1 MRGSSVFEHLSG
13 QVVRLC
19 KVAGTDPGVPLDLLG
34 DLLGSIASRPLS
46 EPPAWPSNVADD
58 HTPVEFS
65 VAYSDGEP
73 PVLRILA
80 EALGSPPGALTNLSA
95 AYRFLGTQARR
106 FGLSMSR
113 FDAVRDLFATEDPQG
128 EFALWYSLVFRS
140 DRRPEF
146 KVYFNPELK
155 GMERAPDL
163 VAEALHRLGLGASY
177 QTMLDRG
184 VRPGE
189 LGRGDRLA
197 FFALDLHDGPQA
209 RVKLY
214 LTHHSAEVRDVV
226 RAAGLVDGVDL
237 TELAEFCAAAGGGV
251 GTFAG
256 RPLVGSYTLMEGAGR
271 PVGYSVYVPI
281 RSYVSDDEEAR
292 RRGTALVAVGR
303 PEVMGRIETI
313 ETMVGGGPQRSGV
326 IDEQPSDTIAAQTE
340 SIGWAVPECSEQS
353 GLRVETSQS
362 MVVAPDP
369 QKAQS
374 IFDDRSRART
384 DS

>member
-19 KVAGTDPGVPLDLLG
+19 KVAGTDPEVPLDLLG

-95 AYRFLGTQARR
+95 AYRFLGIQARR
-106 FGLSMSR
+106 FGLSTSR

-140 DRRPEF
+140 GRRPEF

-214 LTHHSAEVRDVV
+214 LTHRSAEVRDVV

-237 TELAEFCAAAGGGV
+237 TELAEFCVAAGGGT
-251 GTFAG
+251 GPFDG
-256 RPLVGSYTLMEGAGR
+256 RPLVGSYTFTEGAAK
-271 PVGYSVYVPI
+271 PVGYSIYLPI

-292 RRGTALVAVGR
+292 DRVVALLARYGFDSAAFDRAVTAV
-303 PEVMGRIETI
+303 T
-313 ETMVGGGPQRSGV
+313 QRSLRAGV
-326 IDEQPSDTIAAQTE
+326 GLIAHV
-340 SIGWAVPECSEQS
+340 S
-353 GLRVETSQS
+353 LRLGPPRPGVTVYLSAEAYRVS
-362 MVVAPDP
+362 PP
-369 QKAQS
+369 
-374 IFDDRSRART
+374 RSRQVPAARNPAQHPAART
-384 DS
+384 AAAHF